1 MPDAVHKNKYRSLW
15 LDARDFPPGQQLI
28 HLPCQMFKNS
38 AYIRYVVYIIIPNQ
52 GLANYFCE
60 GPDSKYFQLCEPHEV
75 LVICFSFVCVC
86 VLPHF
91 KNVEN
96 ILSSRDIQKEVLA
109 HRP

>member
-1 MPDAVHKNKYRSLW
+1 
-15 LDARDFPPGQQLI
+15 
-28 HLPCQMFKNS
+28 MFTRQETNVFERLKLNS
-38 AYIRYVVYIIIPNQ
+38 FHVAESAIT
-52 GLANYFCE
+52 FST